1 MQWKGLKSDFS
12 INLNHLDIFLL
23 IKLPTLMLTIYENEQ
38 KNPTFYYVEIHI
50 SYYHQNNVL
59 SEI

>member
-1 MQWKGLKSDFS
+1 MQLKSDFS

-23 IKLPTLMLTIYENEQ
+23 IKLSTLLLMIYENEQ
-38 KNPTFYYVEIHI
+38 QKKTPHTILWKYTFLIN
-50 SYYHQNNVL
+50 HQNSVL